1 MKIKILGREFT
12 TYQDALRFLKISIKM
27 EKSEKIRQQLE
38 HKLKYL
44 EVDAEL
50 AKEKALDKK
59 YRRKK

>member
-1 MKIKILGREFT
+1 MRIKILGREFD
-12 TYQDALRFLKISIKM
+12 TYQDAVRFLRLSIKM

-44 EVDAEL
+44 EVEAEI
-50 AKEKALDKK
+50 AKEKADDQK

>member
-12 TYQDALRFLKISIKM
+12 NYQDAIRFLRLSIKM

-44 EVDAEL
+44 EVELEL

-59 YRRKK
+59 HRRKE

>member
-1 MKIKILGREFT
+1 MKIKILGREFAN
-12 TYQDALRFLKISIKM
+12 YQDAVRFLKLTIKM
-27 EKSEKIRQQLE
+27 EANEKIRQQLE

-44 EVDAEL
+44 EVELEL

>member
-12 TYQDALRFLKISIKM
+12 NYQDAVRFLRLSIKM

-44 EVDAEL
+44 EVELEL

-59 YRRKK
+59 HRRKE